1 AYGAY
6 KTDHYKRRHAKAGGT
21 LPELRKPRPMPRQRS
36 EKIMMPAG
44 SQRYLS
50 AGGAHLGH
58 PLVEL
63 PSQMRNDAQL
73 ALDQHELRAMV
84 HLMLLR
90 AKQPL
95 ESGLRHFSVGLG
107 HPLRQEFRGH
117 RLEPRRK
124 PLSHGSQHLQA
135 FRHPPAL

>member
-1 AYGAY
+1 
-6 KTDHYKRRHAKAGGT
+6 
-21 LPELRKPRPMPRQRS
+21 MPRQRS
-36 EKIMMPAG
+36 EKTMMPAG

-58 PLVEL
+58 PLVDL

-84 HLMLLR
+84 NLMLLR

-95 ESGLRHFSVGLG
+95 ESGLRRFSVGLG
-107 HPLRQEFRGH
+107 HPLRQEFRRQG
-117 RLEPRRK
+117 LEPRRK
-124 PLSHGSQHLQA
+124 PFSFRSQQLEDLRLRPGLGFLGVEPVDQA
-135 FRHPPAL
+135 EQDVTHERRKAIRFV

>member
-1 AYGAY
+1 
-6 KTDHYKRRHAKAGGT
+6 
-21 LPELRKPRPMPRQRS
+21 M
-36 EKIMMPAG
+36 IPAG

-63 PSQMRNDAQL
+63 PSQMWNDAQL

-84 HLMLLR
+84 HLVLLR

-95 ESGLRHFSVGLG
+95 KSGLRCFSVGLG
-107 HPLRQEFRGH
+107 HPLRQEFGRQS
-117 RLEPRRK
+117 LQPRRK
-124 PLSHGSQHLQA
+124 PN
-135 FRHPPAL
+135 PPSPNSLVL